1 MHLRHA
7 TGPHAIFVVRAKM
20 CHILQVSQ
28 MVTLKC
34 QEEMVEG
41 SKESNVG
48 YAATTMYKAFGGAL
62 EKPEPIAGR

>member
-1 MHLRHA
+1 
-7 TGPHAIFVVRAKM
+7 M